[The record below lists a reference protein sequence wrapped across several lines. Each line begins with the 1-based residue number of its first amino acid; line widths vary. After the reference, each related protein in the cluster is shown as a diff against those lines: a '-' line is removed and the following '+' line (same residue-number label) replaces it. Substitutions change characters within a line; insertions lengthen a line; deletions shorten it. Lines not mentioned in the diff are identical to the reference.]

1 MDINDLSNAS
11 IQPINKGDKHKT
23 KIEKYVNERKE
34 IMDKLFEIIHIQ
46 TENGVKFFY
55 ADDITEEK
63 QKEIIDMKD
72 NIKRY
77 FIVSGWITY
86 KNTVKLDKVHM
97 SLVRNLLK
105 HENINYTLTTKMFN
119 GVKKT
124 KYILLDNSIS
134 NNEV

>member
-1 MDINDLSNAS
+1 MDINDLSNS
-11 IQPINKGDKHKT
+11 VITKGDKHKT

-34 IMDKLFEIIHIQ
+34 IMDKLFEIINVQ

-72 NIKRY
+72 KIKRY